1 MMPTRSTT
9 PIRRPNVESPLCPI
23 FHDAVELIGRR
34 WNGAILYV
42 LMRGPRRYHELLAA
56 VPHLSDRVLTVRLR
70 ELEASGLIS
79 RAVEPGPPI
88 RVSYQLTPAGQDL
101 NAVIDAIGAWGH
113 KWLEQTR
120 SSGDA

>member
-1 MMPTRSTT
+1 MSAKSPT

-42 LMRGPRRYHELLAA
+42 LMRGPHRYHELLTAI
-56 VPHLSDRVLTVRLR
+56 PNLSDRVLTVRLR
-70 ELEASGLIS
+70 ELEANELIS
-79 RAVEPGPPI
+79 RTVEPGPPVK
-88 RVSYQLTPAGQDL
+88 VSYQLTPAGQDL

-113 KWLEQTR
+113 KWREQA
-120 SSGDA
+120 SPSEGK

>member
-1 MMPTRSTT
+1 MSTKPEA

-56 VPHLSDRVLTVRLR
+56 IPNLSDRVLTMRLK
-70 ELEASGLIS
+70 ELEQHGLIS
-79 RAVEPGPPI
+79 RAVEPGPPVKVI
-88 RVSYQLTPAGQDL
+88 YQLTSIGQEL
-101 NAVIDAIGAWGH
+101 NEVIDAIGAWGH
-113 KWLEQTR
+113 KWREQVGAEER
-120 SSGDA
+120 